1 MTLKLNEMSR
11 KDLEKLAAEVQKAL
25 KAVEAAEKKMAL
37 EAAKKAAAEYGF
49 SLSEITQ
56 TTGRTAASAKAK
68 RPPKYFNPKD
78 KSQTWSG
85 SGRQP
90 FWFKDALKAG
100 TDPSKM
106 EI

>member
-49 SLSEITQ
+49 SLSDITQ
-56 TTGRTAASAKAK
+56 TSGRNTASAKAK

-78 KSQTWSG
+78 KTQTWSG